1 MTEKVT
7 EGRVNVYKLHVLVLV
22 LVALTEFIGTQKIN
36 IGIGVIALF
45 PMLYAL
51 VLGGVI
57 SWPSFKFLKE
67 KDMNVAGNILGLSFL
82 IFVCKLGAN
91 IGPELP
97 KLFGAG
103 VSLLVQEVGHIVG
116 TIILGLPVALLLG
129 LKRESI
135 GATYSLDREPN
146 LAIIVDKFGGSSP
159 EARGAL
165 GVYICGTL
173 FGAIFMSLLASI
185 LGSSGIF
192 HPISLAMGAAVGSG
206 SMMAAATGS
215 LAVIFPEAQN
225 DIAFYSGA
233 ANLMMSIIGTYVCI
247 FISLPLTQR
256 LYAWLEPIIGRKNAS
271 SKTEG
276 GKRSA

>member
-1 MTEKVT
+1 MKE
-7 EGRVNVYKLHVLVLV
+7 ERVNVYKLHLIVLA
-22 LVALTEFIGTQKIN
+22 LVAVTEFIGTKKIN

-51 VLGGVI
+51 VLGGTI
-57 SWPSFKFLKE
+57 SWPSFKWLKE
-67 KDMNVAGNILGLSFL
+67 KEMNVASNILGLSFL
-82 IFVCKLGAN
+82 LFVCKLGAN

-97 KLFGAG
+97 KLFSAG
-103 VSLLVQEVGHIVG
+103 VSLLVQEIGHIVG
-116 TIILGLPVALLLG
+116 TIILGLPVALLIG
-129 LKRESI
+129 LKREAI

-146 LAIIVDKFGGSSP
+146 LAIIVDKFGGNSP

-173 FGAIFMSLLASI
+173 FGAIYMSILASL

-215 LAVIFPEAQN
+215 LAVIFPEAQK

-247 FISLPLTQR
+247 FVSLPVTQR
-256 LYAWLEPIIGRKNAS
+256 LYKWLEPILGRKHTGTL
-271 SKTEG
+271 KEEG
-276 GKRSA
+276 GKQSA

>member
-1 MTEKVT
+1 MT
-7 EGRVNVYKLHVLVLV
+7 EGRVNVYKLHLLVLA
-22 LVALTEFIGTQKIN
+22 LVALTEFIGTKKIN

-57 SWPSFKFLKE
+57 SWPSFKWLKE
-67 KDMNVAGNILGLSFL
+67 KEMNAAANILGISFL
-82 IFVCKLGAN
+82 LFIGKLGAN

-97 KLFGAG
+97 KLWSAG
-103 VSLLVQEVGHIVG
+103 VSLLFQEVGHIVG
-116 TIILGLPVALLLG
+116 TIALGLPVALWLG

-146 LAIIVDKFGGSSP
+146 LAIIVDKFGANSA

-173 FGAIFMSLLASI
+173 FGAIYMSILASI
-185 LGSSGIF
+185 LGSSGLF

-215 LAVIFPEAQN
+215 LAVIFPEAQKE
-225 DIAFYSGA
+225 IAFYSGA
-233 ANLMMSIIGTYVCI
+233 ANLMMSIVGTYVCI
-247 FISLPLTQR
+247 FVSLPLTQR
-256 LYAWLEPIIGRKNAS
+256 LYKWLEPVIGRKNAS
-271 SKTEG
+271 ATEG

>member
-1 MTEKVT
+1 MTEQ
-7 EGRVNVYKLHVLVLV
+7 RVNVFKLHFIVLV
-22 LVALTEFIGTQKIN
+22 LVALTEFIGTKKIN

-51 VLGGVI
+51 VLGGFI
-57 SWPSFKFLKE
+57 SWPKFKWLKE
-67 KDMNVAGNILGLSFL
+67 KEMNVAANILGLSFFL
-82 IFVCKLGAN
+82 FICKLGAN

-97 KLFGAG
+97 KLMGSG
-103 VSLLVQEVGHIVG
+103 VSLLFQEVGHIVG
-116 TIILGLPVALLLG
+116 TIALGLPIALWLG
-129 LKRESI
+129 LKREAI

-146 LAIIVDKFGGSSP
+146 LAIVVEKFGANSA

-173 FGAIFMSLLASI
+173 FGAIYMSILASL
-185 LGSSGIF
+185 LGSSGLF

-215 LAVIFPEAQN
+215 LAVIFPDAAK

-247 FISLPLTQR
+247 FVSLPLTQR
-256 LYAWLEPIIGRKNAS
+256 LYAWLEPIIGRK
-271 SKTEG
+271 SKNSNVG
-276 GKRSA
+276 GQKSA

>member
-1 MTEKVT
+1 MK
-7 EGRVNVYKLHVLVLV
+7 EGRVNVWKLHIIVLALV
-22 LVALTEFIGTQKIN
+22 VATELIGTQKIN

-51 VLGGVI
+51 VLGGII
-57 SWPSFKFLKE
+57 SWPKLKRLTE
-67 KDMNVAGNILGLSFL
+67 KEMNAAANILGISFL
-82 IFVCKLGAN
+82 LFICKLGAN

-97 KLFGAG
+97 KLWEAG
-103 VSLLVQEVGHIVG
+103 VSLLFQEVGHIVG

-129 LKRESI
+129 LKREAI

-146 LAIIVDKFGGSSP
+146 LAIIVDKFGANSA

-173 FGAIFMSLLASI
+173 FGAIYMSVLASL
-185 LGSSGIF
+185 LGSSGLF

-215 LAVIFPEAQN
+215 LTVIFPEAAD

-247 FISLPLTQR
+247 FVSLPLTKR
-256 LYAWLEPIIGRKNAS
+256 LYKWLEPVIGRRKSAAAS
-271 SKTEG
+271 EG
-276 GKRSA
+276 GRTGA

>member
-1 MTEKVT
+1 MS
-7 EGRVNVYKLHVLVLV
+7 EGRVNVYKLHLIVLA
-22 LVALTEFIGTQKIN
+22 LVAVTEFIGTKKIN

-51 VLGGVI
+51 VLGGFI
-57 SWPSFKFLKE
+57 SWPSFKWLKE
-67 KDMNVAGNILGLSFL
+67 KEMNAAAGILGVSFML
-82 IFVCKLGAN
+82 FICKLGAN

-97 KLFGAG
+97 KLMNAG

-129 LKRESI
+129 MKREAI

-146 LAIIVDKFGGSSP
+146 LAIIVDKFGANSG

-173 FGAIFMSLLASI
+173 FGAIYMSLLASV
-185 LGSSGIF
+185 LGSSGWF

-215 LAVIFPEAQN
+215 LTVLFPEAAK

-233 ANLMMSIIGTYVCI
+233 ANLMMSIMGTYVCI
-247 FISLPLTQR
+247 FVSLPLTQK
-256 LYAWLEPIIGRKNAS
+256 LYEWLEPILGR
-271 SKTEG
+271 
-276 GKRSA
+276 RSAQAKTKGGNQSV

>member
-1 MTEKVT
+1 MT
-7 EGRVNVYKLHVLVLV
+7 EGRANVYKLHLLVLA
-22 LVALTEFIGTQKIN
+22 LVAVTEFIGTKKIN

-57 SWPSFKFLKE
+57 SWPKFKFLKE
-67 KDMNVAGNILGLSFL
+67 KEMNAAANILGISFL
-82 IFVCKLGAN
+82 LFICKLGAN

-97 KLFGAG
+97 KLVGSG

-116 TIILGLPVALLLG
+116 TIALGLPIALWLG

-146 LAIIVDKFGGSSP
+146 LAIIVDKFGANSA

-173 FGAIFMSLLASI
+173 FGAIYMSILASL
-185 LGSSGIF
+185 LGSSGLF

-215 LAVIFPEAQN
+215 LAVIFPEAAK

-233 ANLMMSIIGTYVCI
+233 ANLMMSIVGTYVCI

-256 LYAWLEPIIGRKNAS
+256 LYKWLEPVLGRKKAS
-271 SKTEG
+271 TTEG
-276 GKRSA
+276 GRRSA

>member
-1 MTEKVT
+1 MT
-7 EGRVNVYKLHVLVLV
+7 EGRANVYKLHLLVLA
-22 LVALTEFIGTQKIN
+22 LVAVTEFIGTKKIN

-57 SWPSFKFLKE
+57 SWPKFKFLKE
-67 KDMNVAGNILGLSFL
+67 KEMNAAANILGVSFL
-82 IFVCKLGAN
+82 LFIAKLGAN

-97 KLFGAG
+97 KLLGSG

-116 TIILGLPVALLLG
+116 TIALGLPVALWLG

-146 LAIIVDKFGGSSP
+146 LAIIVDKFGANSA

-173 FGAIFMSLLASI
+173 FGAIYMSILASL
-185 LGSSGIF
+185 LGSSGLF

-215 LAVIFPEAQN
+215 LAVIFPEAAK

-233 ANLMMSIIGTYVCI
+233 ANLMMSIVGTYVCI

-256 LYAWLEPIIGRKNAS
+256 LYKWLEPVLGRKNAS
-271 SKTEG
+271 PTEG
-276 GKRSA
+276 GRRSA

>member
-1 MTEKVT
+1 MAEA
-7 EGRVNVYKLHVLVLV
+7 RVNEYKLHFLVLI
-22 LVALTEFIGTQKIN
+22 LVALTEFIGTKKIS

-51 VLGGVI
+51 VLGGAI
-57 SWPSFKFLKE
+57 SWPKFKFLSEKE
-67 KDMNVAGNILGLSFL
+67 MNVAANILGVSFL
-82 IFVCKLGAN
+82 IFIAKLGAN

-97 KLFGAG
+97 KLLGSG
-103 VSLLVQEVGHIVG
+103 VSLIVQEMGHIVG
-116 TIILGLPVALLLG
+116 TIALGLPIALWLG
-129 LKRESI
+129 LKREAI

-146 LAIIVDKFGGSSP
+146 LAIIVDKFGANSA

-173 FGAIFMSLLASI
+173 FGAIYMSILASI
-185 LGSSGIF
+185 LGSSGLF

-215 LAVIFPEAQN
+215 LAVIFPEAQK

-233 ANLMMSIIGTYVCI
+233 ANLMMSIVGTYVCI
-247 FISLPLTQR
+247 FFSLPVTQK
-256 LYAWLEPIIGRKNAS
+256 LYAWLEPIIGRKSAS
-271 SKTEG
+271 SAAEG
-276 GKRSA
+276 GRKSA

>member
-1 MTEKVT
+1 MT
-7 EGRVNVYKLHVLVLV
+7 EGRTNVYKLHLLVLA
-22 LVALTEFIGTQKIN
+22 LVAVTEFIGTKKIN

-57 SWPSFKFLKE
+57 SWPKFKFLKE
-67 KDMNVAGNILGLSFL
+67 KEMNAAANILGISFL
-82 IFVCKLGAN
+82 LFICKLGAN

-97 KLFGAG
+97 KLVGSG

-116 TIILGLPVALLLG
+116 TIALGLPVALWLG

-146 LAIIVDKFGGSSP
+146 LAIIVDKFGANSA

-173 FGAIFMSLLASI
+173 FGAIYMSILASLLD
-185 LGSSGIF
+185 SSGLF

-215 LAVIFPEAQN
+215 LAVIFPEAAK

-233 ANLMMSIIGTYVCI
+233 ANLMMSIVGTYVCI

-256 LYAWLEPIIGRKNAS
+256 LYKWLEPVIGRKNAS
-271 SKTEG
+271 TTEG
-276 GKRSA
+276 GRRSA

>member
-1 MTEKVT
+1 MT
-7 EGRVNVYKLHVLVLV
+7 EGRANVYKLHLLVLA
-22 LVALTEFIGTQKIN
+22 LVAVTEFIGTKKIN

-57 SWPSFKFLKE
+57 SWPKFKFLKE
-67 KDMNVAGNILGLSFL
+67 KEMNAAANILGISFL
-82 IFVCKLGAN
+82 LFIAKLGAN

-97 KLFGAG
+97 KLLGSG

-116 TIILGLPVALLLG
+116 TIALGLPVALWLG

-146 LAIIVDKFGGSSP
+146 LAIIVDKFGANSA

-173 FGAIFMSLLASI
+173 FGAIYMSILASL
-185 LGSSGIF
+185 LGSSGLF

-215 LAVIFPEAQN
+215 LAVIFPEATD

-233 ANLMMSIIGTYVCI
+233 ANLMMSIVGTYVCI
-247 FISLPLTQR
+247 FVSLPLTQR
-256 LYAWLEPIIGRKNAS
+256 LYKWLEPVIGRKNAS
-271 SKTEG
+271 TTEG
-276 GKRSA
+276 GRRSA